1 MRSLKLPMFDENLV
15 SHKYRLRVPELTR
28 EEVHATMRF
37 YSMSGMFFM
46 LPGEERPAR
55 LLRTRRHALV
65 FCAGTRAACS
75 WLTSCAV
82 VLSQTPAKL
91 THSRLSTSGC
101 SLPVSSA
108 NSTAPR
114 ISLRPRRPTT
124 TRPDRRM
131 HTSTGSSRSRVES
144 HTQKQGRVESVSVTQ
159 MSRAMTHVLA
169 DVLNVPVVL
178 LSSTD
183 SELVFLYLY

>member
-1 MRSLKLPMFDENLV
+1 MFDENLV

-144 HTQKQGRVESVSVTQ
+144 VSVTQ